1 MRLIF
6 MGTADFA
13 VPCLHKLILSGYDI
27 PLVVTQPDR
36 PAGRGNKLQAPPVK
50 TLAAE
55 FGLDIIQ
62 PASVKSDE
70 FFDEMRQAK
79 PDVIVVVAYG
89 RILPE
94 SILTLPPLGCINVH
108 GSLLPKYR
116 GAAPIQRS
124 LMAGE
129 EIIGVTTM
137 YMDKTMDT
145 GDMILQRSIS
155 LVGNENYGEIA
166 VTLADIGS
174 DLLLETLEQLEW
186 RTAPRIPQNHGEAT
200 YAPPLARE
208 DELIRWEMPARTI
221 MNQIRGLSPS
231 PGAYSRWRETKLKIF
246 RAQAVAGKKGA
257 PGEITDI
264 LPGTGFIVG
273 TGDGALLVMEVQRE
287 GKNKI
292 DAGEFL
298 KGSNLKLHEFFGV

>member
-50 TLAAE
+50 TLATE
-55 FGLDIIQ
+55 FGIEVVQ
-62 PASVKSDE
+62 PASVKTDQFLAE
-70 FFDEMRQAK
+70 LRGFK

-94 SILTLPPLGCINVH
+94 DILNLPPLGCINVH

-129 EIIGVTTM
+129 EIVGVTTM

-145 GDMILQRSIS
+145 GDMILQRSITLGGS
-155 LVGNENYGEIA
+155 ENYGEVA
-166 VTLADIGS
+166 CSLSDIGS

-186 RTAPRIPQNHGEAT
+186 RTAPRIPQDHDQAT
-200 YAPPLARE
+200 YAPPLSRE
-208 DELIRWEMPARTI
+208 DELIKWEMSAHMI

-231 PGAYSRWRETKLKIF
+231 PGAYSRWRDTKLKVF
-246 RAQAVAGKKGA
+246 KGRAVGSKTGA
-257 PGEITDI
+257 PGEIVDI
-264 LPGTGFIVG
+264 LPDTGFIVS
-273 TGDGALLVMEVQRE
+273 TGDGGLLVTEVQRE

-292 DAGEFL
+292 NAGEFL
-298 KGSNLKLHEFFGV
+298 KGSNLKLNEFFGV